1 MEGECERVLQ
11 GHAGRVNSIKLCDV
25 KHTAVTVS
33 DDFTA
38 RVWDWST
45 GECRHV
51 LQGHGGWLSD
61 MALLSDASRAVTVSG
76 DDLAVLWDLQEGKCC
91 NVLEGHSAQANS
103 VVLTRR
109 GRYACRARSS
119 HCLCLHV
126 TIFSS
131 VGAVVSAIS
140 CLLSSFVTQ
149 SASCKKHPASFFAT
163 AYALWTIL
171 DAAALAAAEQC
182 NPLCQLRS
190 LFKTI
195 QSDIDITILGTVIQV
210 TSVSQCSRNRVEVA
224 AQTAFCPAAA
234 GLLPLES

>member
-1 MEGECERVLQ
+1 MPFSILNCCRSCLILCMCLCVPHLVLAACRIWKLVEGECEQVLQ
-11 GHAGRVNSIKLCDV
+11 GHAGRVNSVKLCDV
-25 KHTAVTVS
+25 KHTAMTVS

-61 MALLSDASRAVTVSG
+61 MALLPNASRAVTVSG

-119 HCLCLHV
+119 HCLCLHA

-131 VGAVVSAIS
+131 VLVLGALAFAIS
-140 CLLSSFVTQ
+140 CCLSSF
-149 SASCKKHPASFFAT
+149 
-163 AYALWTIL
+163 L
-171 DAAALAAAEQC
+171 DLSGVER
-182 NPLCQLRS
+182 L
-190 LFKTI
+190 LF
-195 QSDIDITILGTVIQV
+195 
-210 TSVSQCSRNRVEVA
+210 
-224 AQTAFCPAAA
+224 
-234 GLLPLES
+234 